1 MATANYVLLQR
12 ITTTTSVASV
22 TFSGIPQTGY
32 TDLKIVMSG
41 RTTGTDSPVKIEF
54 NGVTTGYSWRRI
66 YGDGTAASSQAASA
80 DAYSLHVDTSSKT
93 ANTFSSS
100 DIYIPNYTSSNQ
112 KSFSIE
118 TALESNS
125 GSAGAGELFLMAGLS
140 TSTSAITS
148 IALTHLNANLVAGST
163 FSLYGIA
170 DVNTTPKSAPKAD
183 GGDIIQTD
191 GTYWYHA
198 FTGSGIFKPQLN
210 LTCDYLIISGGGG
223 GSNSGGIG
231 SGGGAGA
238 LYYSTGNALA
248 SNSLTF
254 ITVGAGGARDNTSS
268 GPGMDGSSSS
278 IGGISVS
285 VANGARGNYASGNSN
300 AGDGGISKNVISG
313 TTTNYTGGTG
323 SGVDPNRR
331 GGGGAGAG
339 ANGIGGGGGAGSMT
353 GGAGLNTYS
362 SWATATGTGASGY
375 YAGGGGGGYE
385 VSGGASQAAGGA
397 GGGGQG
403 GAGTTA
409 PAYNAD
415 NGVFATGGGGGG
427 AGGKSGVVGGTSGN
441 GGSGI
446 IIIRYAV

>member
-100 DIYIPNYTSSNQ
+100 DIYIPNYTSGNQ

-140 TSTSAITS
+140 TSISAITS
-148 IALTHLNANLVAGST
+148 IALTHLNANLVAGSS

-170 DVNTTPKSAPKAD
+170 DVNTTPKLAPKAD

-198 FTGSGIFKPQLN
+198 FTGSGIFKPQVN
-210 LTCDYLIISGGGG
+210 LTADVMVLAGGGG
-223 GSNSGGIG
+223 GGARVGGGGGAGGLVYLSAQGLTTTNYTIAVGAGAAATVQSSNVGAVGISGSNSSFGGTVATAGGGGGAYSNIAALSGG
-231 SGGGAGA
+231 SGGGAGGYNSGGFVNGA
-238 LYYSTGNALA
+238 AGTSGQGNAGGGSA
-248 SNSLTF
+248 NG
-254 ITVGAGGARDNTSS
+254 GAG
-268 GPGMDGSSSS
+268 
-278 IGGISVS
+278 
-285 VANGARGNYASGNSN
+285 
-300 AGDGGISKNVISG
+300 
-313 TTTNYTGGTG
+313 
-323 SGVDPNRR
+323 
-331 GGGGAGAG
+331 GGGGAGAAG
-339 ANGIGGGGGAGSMT
+339 TTGTTNTGGT
-353 GGAGLNTYS
+353 GGAGVNTYS
-362 SWATATGTGASGY
+362 AWATATNTGVSGY
-375 YAGGGGGGYE
+375 YAGGGGGSADTTAG
-385 VSGGASQAAGGA
+385 AGGA
-397 GGGGQG
+397 GGGG
-403 GAGTTA
+403 AATTGTATPATSGTA
-409 PAYNAD
+409 NT
-415 NGVFATGGGGGG
+415 GSGGGGVRNSADGNNFYSG
-427 AGGKSGVVGGTSGN
+427 A

-446 IIIRYAV
+446 IIVRYAV